1 MKFEEALVELRKG
14 KIIYLRHVH
23 KKVELNP
30 DGNFMANFSL
40 DDMFYGEWDIKEEPG
55 KTFPE
60 VFEAFKE
67 GKRIKR
73 KCWHVEKYIHNIF
86 TSNSTWSLYI
96 DDLLS
101 TDWEIIG

>member
-1 MKFEEALVELRKG
+1 MQFEEALAELRKG

-40 DDMFYGEWDIKEEPG
+40 DDIFYGEWDIKEEPG

-67 GKRIKR
+67 GKKIKR
-73 KCWHVEKYIHNIF
+73 KAWIHYAFIRKINDAVD
-86 TSNSTWSLYI
+86 SLTI
-96 DDLLS
+96 ADLLA
-101 TDWEIIG
+101 TDWIILED